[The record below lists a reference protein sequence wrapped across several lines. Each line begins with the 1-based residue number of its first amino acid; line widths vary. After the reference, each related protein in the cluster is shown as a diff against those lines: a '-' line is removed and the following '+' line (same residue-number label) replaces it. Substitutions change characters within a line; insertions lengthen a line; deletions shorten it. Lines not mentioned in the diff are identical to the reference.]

1 MRNGTTYTSYEKYIN
16 FIKKYRN
23 AKNAATG
30 SQFDSNA
37 NVSNKNVA
45 TLQGEL
51 PKGDMIGTNRLL
63 MINKL
68 TELYPETNLA
78 EQYILDLDEH
88 RIYKHDETSVKPYT
102 YAATEVVNVKYNNR
116 TYTVSLSRLYE
127 ICQEEE
133 VLLDEEK
140 GVWGKYPKNMNVEDR
155 NGFTNITRLVK
166 KKRHRDLVR
175 VKNAFSN
182 DVIVTD
188 NHPIII
194 SDSIEDTISAIDS
207 KDKQQYRCS
216 SKMEFKGKIKIDTTD
231 ILYAGE
237 MSYETLEHRYL
248 AHMGKKAYSYPKE
261 IKLSREMG
269 YFVGFSIGVGDFE
282 LANNKINITQK
293 NSTTL
298 YQLADT
304 LYTHFGAICDINY
317 CPCCKKYSLICSN
330 PAVFFFIRNILGVKT
345 EPYAKTLPENIFE
358 YDRYFAIGIIE
369 GILDSV
375 GTVESNG
382 AYCIRLSSRTACLQ
396 IAQIV
401 NALGI
406 TSELTIQQTE
416 LDCEKKDTQK
426 YQLFEVKFRES
437 INPEFPFPIFAYC
450 YRSIGVKSSSEKQ
463 KSNFDEWQTITN
475 VDLIDN
481 ELYLNMN
488 DYIYD
493 ITTETHSFVCNGLWV
508 HNCVSISMYPFL
520 MNGMNFIGGCSKAPK
535 HLDSFCG
542 EFINLVFAVASQ
554 FAGAVA
560 TPEFLTYLDYFIRK
574 DFGDDYY
581 LRENEIA
588 YKTPNIE
595 KTIGRII
602 TDKFEQIVHSM
613 NVPAAARDC
622 QSVFWNIA
630 YFDKNY
636 FEGIFGDFLFPDE
649 TEPQWESV
657 NWLQK
662 YFMKWFNKERT
673 RSELT
678 FPVETVNLLNDGETA
693 VDKEWLDFT
702 AEMYSEGHS
711 FFTYTSSSVDSLAS
725 CCRLRNE
732 LQDNTFSF
740 TLGAGGVATGSKGV
754 ITMNI
759 NRLVQTAIKENRDI
773 SEVIAEQTERVHKYL
788 TAFNEIVKDNLNA
801 NLLPVYN
808 SGMISM
814 EKQFLT
820 IGINGFVEGA
830 EFLGIDI
837 SPNEDYFAYG
847 EKILKPIYELN
858 KKDRTKELMFNTEFV
873 PKMCGHKAA

>member
-1 MRNGTTYTSYEKYIN
+1 
-16 FIKKYRN
+16 
-23 AKNAATG
+23 
-30 SQFDSNA
+30 
-37 NVSNKNVA
+37 
-45 TLQGEL
+45 
-51 PKGDMIGTNRLL
+51 

-406 TSELTIQQTE
+406 TSELTIQ
-416 LDCEKKDTQK
+416 
-426 YQLFEVKFRES
+426 
-437 INPEFPFPIFAYC
+437 
-450 YRSIGVKSSSEKQ
+450 
-463 KSNFDEWQTITN
+463 
-475 VDLIDN
+475 
-481 ELYLNMN
+481 
-488 DYIYD
+488 
-493 ITTETHSFVCNGLWV
+493 
-508 HNCVSISMYPFL
+508 
-520 MNGMNFIGGCSKAPK
+520 
-535 HLDSFCG
+535 
-542 EFINLVFAVASQ
+542 
-554 FAGAVA
+554 
-560 TPEFLTYLDYFIRK
+560 
-574 DFGDDYY
+574 
-581 LRENEIA
+581 
-588 YKTPNIE
+588 
-595 KTIGRII
+595 
-602 TDKFEQIVHSM
+602 
-613 NVPAAARDC
+613 
-622 QSVFWNIA
+622 
-630 YFDKNY
+630 
-636 FEGIFGDFLFPDE
+636 
-649 TEPQWESV
+649 
-657 NWLQK
+657 
-662 YFMKWFNKERT
+662 
-673 RSELT
+673 
-678 FPVETVNLLNDGETA
+678 
-693 VDKEWLDFT
+693 
-702 AEMYSEGHS
+702 
-711 FFTYTSSSVDSLAS
+711 
-725 CCRLRNE
+725 
-732 LQDNTFSF
+732 
-740 TLGAGGVATGSKGV
+740 
-754 ITMNI
+754 
-759 NRLVQTAIKENRDI
+759 
-773 SEVIAEQTERVHKYL
+773 
-788 TAFNEIVKDNLNA
+788 
-801 NLLPVYN
+801 
-808 SGMISM
+808 
-814 EKQFLT
+814 
-820 IGINGFVEGA
+820 
-830 EFLGIDI
+830 
-837 SPNEDYFAYG
+837 
-847 EKILKPIYELN
+847 
-858 KKDRTKELMFNTEFV
+858 
-873 PKMCGHKAA
+873 

>member
-1 MRNGTTYTSYEKYIN
+1 MRTTYTSYEKYIN
-16 FIKKYRN
+16 LIKKYRT
-23 AKNAATG
+23 ASNAASG

-37 NVSNKNVA
+37 NVSNKNIA
-45 TLQGEL
+45 TMQGEL
-51 PKGDMIGTNRLL
+51 PKGDIIGTNRLL

-68 TELYPETNLA
+68 NEIYPETNLA
-78 EQYILDLDEH
+78 EQYIHDLDNH
-88 RIYKHDETSVKPYT
+88 LIYKHDETSIRPYT
-102 YAATEVVNVKYNNR
+102 YASTEVVNVRYNNR

-133 VLLDEEK
+133 VLLDKEK
-140 GVWGKYPKNMNVEDR
+140 GVWGKYPKNMSIEDR
-155 NGFTNITRLVK
+155 NGFTNITRLIK

-182 DVIVTD
+182 DIIVTD

-194 SDSIEDTISAIDS
+194 SDSIEDTVPAIES
-207 KDKQQYRCS
+207 EGKQQYRCS
-216 SKMEFKGKIKIDTTD
+216 SKMEFEGNEKIDTID
-231 ILYAGE
+231 ILNIGK
-237 MSYETLEHRYL
+237 MSYETLEHGYL
-248 AHMGKKAYSYPKE
+248 AHIGKNAKWYSYPKE
-261 IKLSREMG
+261 INLSREMG
-269 YFVGFSIGVGDFE
+269 YFVGFFIGDGDFE
-282 LANNKINITQK
+282 LTNNSINITQK
-293 NSTTL
+293 DNKVL
-298 YQLADT
+298 YKLADIIF
-304 LYTHFGAICDINY
+304 THFSAASYIKY
-317 CPCCKKYSLICSN
+317 SATYKKYTLVCSD
-330 PAVFFFIRNILGVKT
+330 PVVFFFIRNILGVK
-345 EPYAKTLPENIFE
+345 PKAYAKTLPENIFE
-358 YDRYFAIGIIE
+358 YNKNFAVGIIE
-369 GILDSV
+369 GIIDSD
-375 GTVESNG
+375 GTVENSG
-382 AYCIRLSSRTACLQ
+382 AYSIRLSSRTACLQ

-406 TSELTIQQTE
+406 TTGLTTQQTKFG
-416 LDCEKKDTQK
+416 CNEKITQK
-426 YQLFEVKFRES
+426 YQLFGVKFREPS
-437 INPEFPFPIFAYC
+437 IPIFTNSYKSVKAK
-450 YRSIGVKSSSEKQ
+450 SITKGQKSS
-463 KSNFDEWQTITN
+463 FDEWQTITN
-475 VDLIDN
+475 VELIDN
-481 ELYLNMN
+481 EPYLNVN

-493 ITTETHSFVCNGLWV
+493 ITTETHSFLCNGLWV

-520 MNGMNFIGGCSKAPK
+520 INGMNFIGGCSKAPK

-581 LRENEIA
+581 LRENEVVYNCKI
-588 YKTPNIE
+588 K
-595 KTIGRII
+595 KTIGKVI

-613 NVPAAARDC
+613 NIPAAARDC

-662 YFMKWFNKERT
+662 YFMKWFNFERT
-673 RSELT
+673 RSSDLT
-678 FPVETVNLLNDGETA
+678 FPVETLNLLNDGKTA
-693 VDKEWLDFT
+693 QDEEWLNFA

-732 LQDNTFSF
+732 LQENTFSF

-759 NRLVQTAIKENRDI
+759 NRIVQNAVKEEKDI
-773 SEVIAEQTERVHKYL
+773 SEAIAEQTEKVHKYL
-788 TAFNEIVKDNLNA
+788 FAFNEIIKDNFNA
-801 NLLPVYN
+801 KLLPVYN
-808 SGMISM
+808 SGMISL

-837 SPNEDYFAYG
+837 SPNEEYFTYG

-858 KKDRTKELMFNTEFV
+858 KRDRTKEIMFNTEFV
-873 PKMCGHKAA
+873 PKMCGNITE